1 MNAVRVAAVDDPA
14 LDWGDPA
21 VELYAQALAA
31 LGPEGALQNARFDLA
46 ALQLRDRALPLVVP
60 QGRQDCWLTAPT
72 VTYGRT
78 LREEVDRE
86 LRGAQALAAK
96 VASRLAEGLLRV
108 ARADHAVL
116 VNHLLFSTSLH
127 GGWDGADL
135 DEALAALRG
144 AYPDRAIV
152 WRSLNAADH
161 AELLAKMRAAGGRR
175 LLSRLIWRLPD
186 PARQWAPRRD
196 VRRDLVL
203 ARAGGFTIE
212 TDARPTPDEIERLL
226 ALYSDVY
233 IAKYSR
239 TNPRYTA
246 AALAA
251 AVASGVLHL
260 SLVRAASGEI
270 VAFAADQIRGGE
282 LATPM
287 LGHDRA
293 RPEAQGL
300 FRIAMALSVR
310 RAADAGLAVNC
321 SAGAAAFKR
330 HRGAT
335 PALEHQMVFDDH
347 LPPWRRAGYAL
358 LAKALDALT
367 PTLERIAAG

>member
-1 MNAVRVAAVDDPA
+1 VSAVRVAAVDDPA

-21 VELYAQALAA
+21 VGAYARALAA
-31 LGPEGALQNARFDLA
+31 LGPDGALENARFHLA
-46 ALQLRDRALPLVVP
+46 ALQLRDRALTLVVP
-60 QGRQDCWLTAPT
+60 QGRQACWLTAPS
-72 VTYGRT
+72 VTYGQT
-78 LREEVDRE
+78 LREEVERE
-86 LRGAQALAAK
+86 LKGGEALAAK
-96 VASRLAEGLLRV
+96 AASWLAEGLLRV
-108 ARADHAVL
+108 TQADDAVY

-127 GGWDGADL
+127 GGWDGVEL
-135 DEALAALRG
+135 DEALTALRM
-144 AYPDRAIV
+144 AYPDRTIV
-152 WRSLNAADH
+152 WRSLNAVDH
-161 AELLAKMRAAGGRR
+161 AGLLARMQAAGGRR

-186 PARQWAPRRD
+186 PERQWTPRRD
-196 VRRDLVL
+196 VRRDLAL
-203 ARAGGFTIE
+203 TAAGGFTVE
-212 TDARPTPDEIERLL
+212 TDARPTPEEIERLL
-226 ALYSDVY
+226 ALYTGVY

-239 TNPRYTA
+239 ANPRYTA

-251 AVASGVLHL
+251 GITSGVLRL
-260 SLVRAASGEI
+260 SLVRGPSGEI
-270 VAFAADQIRGGE
+270 VAFAADQTCGGE

-287 LGHDRA
+287 LGHDRT
-293 RPEAQGL
+293 RPEAEGL
-300 FRIAMALSVR
+300 FRIAMALSIQHAVEQ
-310 RAADAGLAVNC
+310 GLAVNG